1 MRTKFKFW
9 AVEYLKNNPSN
20 QFLLDNFDEEKF
32 INFIKE
38 KETYLEIGPG
48 KGRFITNLALKY
60 PNYNFI
66 VIELNSTISGMCLKS
81 IDELK
86 LNNVKLIC
94 GNFLKLV
101 PYLNEVKLSG
111 LFLNFS
117 DPWPKKRHE
126 KRRLTSDIFLREY
139 SKILKEDALIYLKSD
154 NLDFFNY
161 SVEQFKK
168 FKYQIISLTND
179 YQMLDEF
186 DEETEFENKFKSQN
200 VKINRMILKN
210 TKETIEWGEKYEL
223 WNISQ

>member
-117 DPWPKKRHE
+117 DPWPKKKHAN
-126 KRRLTSDIFLREY
+126 RRLTSPIFLEKY
-139 SKILKEDALIYLKSD
+139 SKIFKGDYVVEMKTDNKNLFEYSLITFSVQDYMFEEVKLDLYSNLNEDNIQTEY
-154 NLDFFNY
+154 
-161 SVEQFKK
+161 EKK
-168 FKYQIISLTND
+168 FVSLGLPI
-179 YQMLDEF
+179 Y
-186 DEETEFENKFKSQN
+186 K
-200 VKINRMILKN
+200 LKVIH
-210 TKETIEWGEKYEL
+210 K
-223 WNISQ
+223 ISQK